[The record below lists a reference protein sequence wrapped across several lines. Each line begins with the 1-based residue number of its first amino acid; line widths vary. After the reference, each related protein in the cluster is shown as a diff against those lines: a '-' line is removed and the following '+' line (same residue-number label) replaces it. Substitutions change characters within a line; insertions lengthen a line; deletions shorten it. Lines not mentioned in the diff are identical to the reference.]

1 MNATL
6 AGGVVMGASA
16 NLIVGPGFAMIA
28 GGCAGVISALGFLY
42 LNSWC
47 KNKFNLHDTCGV
59 HFLFG
64 IPGTL
69 GGFTSAIVI
78 ASATYN
84 FQNQL

>member
-16 NLIVGPGFAMIA
+16 DLIVGPGFAMIA

-47 KNKFNLHDTCGV
+47 KNKFNLHDTSGV

-64 IPGTL
+64 IPGAL
-69 GGFTSAIVI
+69 GGFTSAVVI